1 MTLSGHYV
9 FSGTTDAQMRT
20 AAASD
25 FVIVKSTQNTGY
37 VNPKH
42 DAQVQQTRDAGK
54 LVGHFHF
61 SWPPSSDPVAQAKAW
76 IAAAKP
82 KPGDILA
89 QDLEDNAW
97 TAADAKA
104 APAFLLAVRD
114 VVFDLTGA
122 TTWHYTNKSFGKATV
137 DAATPAQRAR
147 LFEMPLWLADYS
159 GSVSTLLGWPKWT
172 AWQQSAS
179 FDTPEI
185 FNGDAAL
192 WRSLGVPEE
201 DPMADPT
208 PAQLKAYGEAAA
220 NAIFARRFPKQTIPG
235 DTTSLVDL
243 IVWSEPVING
253 AAERVIA
260 AFPNSSDPAVI
271 AKAVLDGM
279 DPDLAKKVI
288 DEMKVRL

>member
-1 MTLSGHYV
+1 MKV
-9 FSGTTDAQMRT
+9 

-37 VNPKH
+37 INPKH

-114 VVFDLTGA
+114 VVFDLTGT
-122 TTWHYTNKSFGKATV
+122 TTWHYTNKSFGKAIV
-137 DAATPAQRAR
+137 DAATPEQRFR
-147 LFEMPLWLADYS
+147 LYEMPLWIADYS

-220 NAIFARRFPKQTIPG
+220 DAVFSRRFAKIKNSK
-235 DTTSLVDL
+235 DTTSLSDS
-243 IVWSEPVING
+243 IVWNEPLLDSVVDRTVSALSKSN
-253 AAERVIA
+253 
-260 AFPNSSDPAVI
+260 DPAAI
-271 AKAVLDGM
+271 AQAVLDKL

-288 DEMKVRL
+288 DEMKARL